1 MSSFCPPL
9 RKRPTTEHSTEHD
22 KGNGENLIADEFE
35 GDLRSSEGQAS
46 EQASTQNSQEVLSCG
61 FLPPK
66 QRKRTPFRP
75 PLRDVSPAQS
85 YISRILSEDGVEDR
99 GVTPSGLTSSF
110 QLAPLNN
117 VDNKENEEC
126 TLLNEPKKHRYYYH
140 IGNRRIEQ
148 PVKNLAQKRPAE
160 VTTSTSKLSAS
171 TLCVDKNESRLKIFE
186 FQLSQAARND
196 KPACETSFKPYVR
209 PLTQLQRHN
218 ISVDIYHAVK
228 KAREEIKKIRKRY
241 AAKKVHSM
249 GGTRYN
255 SSMVIALNDDCFNRH
270 IEFARRSATI

>member
-9 RKRPTTEHSTEHD
+9 RKRPTAEHSTEYD

-85 YISRILSEDGVEDR
+85 YISRILSEDGVEDI

-126 TLLNEPKKHRYYYH
+126 TLLSEPKKHRYYYH

-148 PVKNLAQKRPAE
+148 PVKSLAQKRPAE

-171 TLCVDKNESRLKIFE
+171 TLFVDKNESRLKIFE
-186 FQLSQAARND
+186 FQLSQTAKND
-196 KPACETSFKPYVR
+196 KPACETSFKPYVK
-209 PLTQLQRHN
+209 PLTQVILNVN
-218 ISVDIYHAVK
+218 ILFCVQGVFNSYKGIILAWTYIMLLRKQEK
-228 KAREEIKKIRKRY
+228 KSKK
-241 AAKKVHSM
+241 
-249 GGTRYN
+249 
-255 SSMVIALNDDCFNRH
+255 
-270 IEFARRSATI
+270 